1 MLAVRTVDLRKHY
14 TIYKSVFD
22 RIRNKGIKLEA
33 LKGINLEI
41 KKGEILG
48 LLGPNGAGKTTFIN
62 ILSTILLP
70 DSGEAEIFG
79 LDVVSQAEEVRKIVG
94 ISSAYTE
101 FYHGLTTKE
110 FLKFFSMIFDTN
122 MNVKGL
128 ISTLDL
134 KQYENTL
141 FDELSSGNKQKLSL
155 VKSLMNKP
163 KLLLADEL
171 TVALDPKAAVDVRRL
186 IKNLRK
192 KNKTTV
198 ILATHN
204 MVEAEELCDRVAI
217 IHKGRVIASD
227 TSAKLKK
234 MIKEE
239 DVIEILVSEPK
250 KPNFL
255 LKMEGVERLGFKN
268 SKVIA
273 HVDDAEKRLE
283 KMIKLL
289 LSKNYHIKS
298 INIREP
304 SLEDVFL
311 KLTGVELE

>member
-1 MLAVRTVDLRKHY
+1 MVPVLTATV
-14 TIYKSVFD
+14 
-22 RIRNKGIKLEA
+22 
-33 LKGINLEI
+33 
-41 KKGEILG
+41 
-48 LLGPNGAGKTTFIN
+48 
-62 ILSTILLP
+62 LP
-70 DSGEAEIFG
+70 EIF
-79 LDVVSQAEEVRKIVG
+79 K
-94 ISSAYTE
+94 TE
-101 FYHGLTTKE
+101 
-110 FLKFFSMIFDTN
+110 
-122 MNVKGL
+122 
-128 ISTLDL
+128 
-134 KQYENTL
+134 
-141 FDELSSGNKQKLSL
+141 
-155 VKSLMNKP
+155 
-163 KLLLADEL
+163 
-171 TVALDPKAAVDVRRL
+171 LDPKAAVDVRRL

-204 MVEAEELCDRVAI
+204 MMEAEELCDRVAI

-250 KPNFL
+250 KPKFL
-255 LKMEGVERLGFKN
+255 LKMEGVERMGFKS